1 MDDINLSNGTG
12 WYAIVK
18 SVLIL
23 YANKQLLTF
32 KENTSDAK
40 QFRQEIDTDGC
51 FCTELVAIEA
61 EWKFS
66 MLRKFCGN
74 LFR

>member
-1 MDDINLSNGTG
+1 MCPRRRDWMCYINLSKKRG

-32 KENTSDAK
+32 KENVLDAK
-40 QFRQEIDTDGC
+40 QFRQEIETSR
-51 FCTELVAIEA
+51 F
-61 EWKFS
+61 
-66 MLRKFCGN
+66 
-74 LFR
+74 LFWRLIIKNGMK